1 MLGVGI
7 GAAVSRN
14 LIGWSD
20 PNTSAPFHTTAY
32 LNNSSLRS
40 EQVELTPNESLV
52 RANDKY
58 YRYIGTGEVTGQLS
72 DQDYTDTSQ
81 WQRLER
87 SPSDP
92 DTNWT
97 ETDLSL
103 NRYLDTYK
111 FYDTTKLI
119 LKAETDQVI
128 TAGVGAG
135 GAAIAGSKSG
145 LGLAGAGSGVS
156 AINMVAVHPKAYIL
170 SLIHI

>member
-1 MLGVGI
+1 MAASLALGFGTTGTIALSGAGAEATNVIVGHSNAYIDYSDLVISGTLDISSSNNSTINSTVAAVAASGSGMLGVGI

-72 DQDYTDTSQ
+72 DQDYTCLLYTS
-81 WQRLER
+81 
-87 SPSDP
+87 D
-92 DTNWT
+92 
-97 ETDLSL
+97 
-103 NRYLDTYK
+103 
-111 FYDTTKLI
+111 
-119 LKAETDQVI
+119 
-128 TAGVGAG
+128 
-135 GAAIAGSKSG
+135 AADE
-145 LGLAGAGSGVS
+145 
-156 AINMVAVHPKAYIL
+156 
-170 SLIHI
+170 